1 MFNILLKY
9 SVERLLLNPAYSGDK
24 TNCARLPAGP
34 GNTWLAQNAPPDAWG
49 RQECCTCWAVGA
61 GGPSSLAWANRS
73 WAEGLAQGQTGPS
86 LSLPTSLTQ
95 GSDLTPSLMGCSQD
109 GSFLLLLGP
118 GHPAEDLGK
127 TSS

>member
-1 MFNILLKY
+1 MQLTGIGKDTAVDSWSMSLFGQLVLLR
-9 SVERLLLNPAYSGDK
+9 SPLM
-24 TNCARLPAGP
+24 
-34 GNTWLAQNAPPDAWG
+34 PDTWG

-73 WAEGLAQGQTGPS
+73 WAEGLAQGQTGPF